1 MFGMFFTIG
10 GLFAGSS
17 DGGGELVSRKK
28 KHNVPHPHGACPE
41 VYVCTCICARVT
53 VLC

>member
-28 KHNVPHPHGACPE
+28 TNT
-41 VYVCTCICARVT
+41 TCLTRTGLALKFMFVRVS
-53 VLC
+53 VRV